1 MSDADLKLMRE
12 GLVRLYSMLQAR
24 GDTKAAEQCIVCA
37 QVVTNELRPRTACAL
52 LRPTTA

>member
-12 GLVRLYSMLQAR
+12 GLVRLYSLLQAR
-24 GDTKAAEQCIVCA
+24 GDTKAAEQCIACA

-52 LRPTTA
+52 LRPA